1 VHDYTET
8 YILMVFLGILTLC
21 LVIGILSMAYGVA
34 IRALFQNDFGRTLI
48 RFGAVC
54 VAIFFIFLPLS
65 LKRLDVFF
73 GLIAVLM
80 AAGIGMRIARKTK
93 GEMHNHSR
101 AGHKANL

>member
-1 VHDYTET
+1 MHDFTEA

-21 LVIGILSMAYGVA
+21 LVVGILSIAYGAA
-34 IRALFQNDFGRTLI
+34 IRALFQNDFGKTLI

-54 VAIFFIFLPLS
+54 VAIFFIFLPIS
-65 LKRLDVFF
+65 LKRFDVFF
-73 GLIAVLM
+73 GLVAVLM

-101 AGHKANL
+101 VGHKTNL